1 MAFKALS
8 RAIRDTLLEHG
19 EVGLPGLGILR
30 LEYRPARLSR
40 IESLI
45 YPPSRSPVFEA
56 GDVGLP
62 QADPL
67 EYHYS
72 LAAGDS
78 AEFGASSAVDELQ
91 RVVGLVENGEVV
103 ELPDVGNFYL
113 DARNAPEFVASA
125 FNYDLEMYGLGPV
138 QARLVQRRTAAEA
151 AALAMEA
158 RGHVPGKPVVMVR
171 KKNPSWRLPL
181 LAAVLL
187 LLLGSSLWLLL
198 GPPVVVSPA
207 GSEKS
212 VVEADTLDN
221 AAPEGYVPEG
231 SVLAGSDI
239 IDTSGQE
246 IAEEED
252 GAPQAAAGTDPSA
265 AEAQGTILAE
275 VVVGHFR
282 DAGNVTGAIQRL
294 ERLGL
299 EGRSIPGPQGLTRV
313 LATVRRGGQS
323 PQEVLAI
330 VKTHFDP
337 QAWILV
343 PGGG

>member
-19 EVGLPGLGILR
+19 EVGLPGLGTLR

-45 YPPSRSPVFEA
+45 YPPSRVPVFEP

-67 EYHYS
+67 EFQYG

-78 AEFGASSAVDELQ
+78 AEFGASTAVDELQ

-103 ELPDVGNFYL
+103 ELPDVGNFHL
-113 DARNAPEFVASA
+113 DARNAPDFTASA

-138 QARLVQRRTAAEA
+138 QARLVQRRSSAEA

-158 RGHVPGKPVVMVR
+158 RDHVPGKPVVMAR
-171 KKNPSWRLPL
+171 KKPASWRLPL
-181 LAAVLL
+181 LAVVLL

-198 GPPVVVSPA
+198 GPPIIPPA
-207 GSEKS
+207 ESGVTAMKQ
-212 VVEADTLDN
+212 DTLGE
-221 AAPEGYVPEG
+221 AAPEGYVSED

-239 IDTSGQE
+239 IDTTGQE
-246 IAEEED
+246 VADEEGGVPREPA
-252 GAPQAAAGTDPSA
+252 GAQDPGMVD
-265 AEAQGTILAE
+265 QGAVLAE

-282 DAGNVTGAIQRL
+282 DAGNVQGAVERL
-294 ERLGL
+294 EKLGL
-299 EGRSIPGPQGLTRV
+299 EGLSRPGPQGLTRV
-313 LATVRRGGQS
+313 LVPVHRGGQS
-323 PQEVLAI
+323 AQEVLAI
-330 VKTHFDP
+330 VRTHFDP
-337 QAWILV
+337 RAWILE

>member
-30 LEYRPARLSR
+30 LEDRPARLSR

-45 YPPSRSPVFEA
+45 YPPSRVPVFEP

-62 QADPL
+62 KADSL
-67 EYHYS
+67 EYQYG

-78 AEFGASSAVDELQ
+78 AEFGASTAVDELQ

-113 DARNAPEFVASA
+113 DARNAPEFVASG
-125 FNYDLEMYGLGPV
+125 FNYELEMYGLGPV

-151 AALAMEA
+151 AAQAMEA
-158 RGHVPGKPVVMVR
+158 RDHVPGKPIVMVR
-171 KKNPSWRLPL
+171 KKHSPWRLPL
-181 LAAVLL
+181 MAAVML

-198 GPPVVVSPA
+198 APPVVKPVQGDHLA
-207 GSEKS
+207 LGH
-212 VVEADTLDN
+212 DTLGEEV
-221 AAPEGYVPEG
+221 PQGYVPED
-231 SVLAGSDI
+231 SILAGSDI
-239 IDTSGQE
+239 IDTTGQE
-246 IAEEED
+246 VVEEE
-252 GAPQAAAGTDPSA
+252 GPVSVEQISSA
-265 AEAQGTILAE
+265 TETAESRTVLAE

-282 DAGNVTGAIQRL
+282 DAGNVQGAMERL
-294 ERLGL
+294 ANLGL
-299 EGRSIPGPQGLTRV
+299 EGNSRPGSQGLTRV
-313 LATVRRGGQS
+313 LVTVRSGGQS

-330 VKTHFDP
+330 VRTHFDP
-337 QAWILV
+337 RAWILE